1 MSRTTLS
8 FETKDLS
15 AFARALG
22 RELARAEGTPGHL
35 ALLNMLARAGGFR
48 NYQHLRQ
55 DAEAHGRLETV
66 PAAPAPVDHRR
77 VERVCRHFDG
87 QGRLVRWPS
96 KASERTLCI
105 WALWSR
111 LPVRE
116 TLTERAVNDALNAH
130 HLFGDPALLR
140 RIMCDDGLMWRT
152 RDGRAYRRQEAA
164 PPPEAVALIR
174 ALRLRTADGGG

>member
-1 MSRTTLS
+1 MSRQTLS

-22 RELARAEGTPGHL
+22 RELARAEGAPGHL

-55 DAEAHGRLETV
+55 DAEAHDRLEAV
-66 PAAPAPVDHRR
+66 PSAPAPVDHRR
-77 VERVCRHFDG
+77 VERVCRHFDA
-87 QGRLVRWPS
+87 QGRLVRWPG

-105 WALWSR
+105 WALWAR
-111 LPVRE
+111 LPTRE
-116 TLTERAVNDALNAH
+116 TLSEKAVNAALNEQ
-130 HLFGDPALLR
+130 HLFADPALLR

-152 RDGRAYRRQEAA
+152 RDGRAYRRLEAA

-174 ALRLRTADGGG
+174 ALRLRSPARGG